1 MNQRMM
7 SRVNQRQQSN
17 VFGFRNNGTSELNGE
32 LKAPNDNQA
41 KAILEKIAMLST
53 QNTFKSQTM

>member
-1 MNQRMM
+1 MM

-17 VFGFRNNGTSELNGE
+17 VFGSRNNGSSELNHE